1 MTRAIAVLLL
11 FSTLAA
17 CEPGRSIN
25 PLARGSEYQAHCR
38 RALDTL
44 VAGDAEKERISIED
58 IGERERTESRR
69 PTQAVTIVYRQGD
82 SRRLMTCF
90 YDPGNPRE
98 AFAISYR
105 GEPLAAGR
113 LAQVN
118 AGPARR

>member
-1 MTRAIAVLLL
+1 MSRPVFASLLL
-11 FSTLAA
+11 ATLCA

-25 PLARGSEYQAHCR
+25 PLARASEFQTHCR

-44 VAGDAEKERISIED
+44 VAGDPEKERISIED

-90 YDPGNPRE
+90 YEPGDPRQ

-105 GEPLAAGR
+105 GEPLPAAR
-113 LAQVN
+113 LSQVN
-118 AGPARR
+118 AAPKR